1 MKHYTGLSQA
11 ESYAENSSKKHN
23 ATRYVT
29 KSMILNV
36 GVVYYVYE
44 KQEDID
50 KWGKLIS
57 VFKNGERQ

>member
-11 ESYAENSSKKHN
+11 ETYAEYCSKKHN
-23 ATRYVT
+23 DTRYVT

-50 KWGKLIS
+50 NWGKLIS